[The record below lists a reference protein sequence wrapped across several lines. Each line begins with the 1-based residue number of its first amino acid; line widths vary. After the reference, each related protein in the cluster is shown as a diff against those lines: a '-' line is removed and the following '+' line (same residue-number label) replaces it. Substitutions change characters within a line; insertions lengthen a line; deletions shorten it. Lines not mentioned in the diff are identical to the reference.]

1 MYKNKQNGERTKQR
15 DMVLTSKEDMIT
27 KNKQR
32 GKGVE
37 TYMINLIFIGK
48 SCSCIFA
55 FKSCQSDSADYDN
68 IIDLS
73 FQKYP

>member
-1 MYKNKQNGERTKQR
+1 MKTSKNGERTKQR
-15 DMVLTSKEDMIT
+15 DTVLISKEEMIT

-55 FKSCQSDSADYDN
+55 FESCQSDSADHDN

-73 FQKYP
+73 FQKHP